1 MHKPVLILI
10 AVDVPTAGSY
20 SINEFFSLFRF
31 KLPKTI
37 VSKDKVDPIGPTT
50 LFSGEVGEM
59 WAVGHK
65 DPEKGQQKW
74 NTKRSSFQPV
84 AEATREKQHKIRT
97 AMFVSKF
104 IIKQKK
110 KK

>member
-1 MHKPVLILI
+1 
-10 AVDVPTAGSY
+10 
-20 SINEFFSLFRF
+20 
-31 KLPKTI
+31 
-37 VSKDKVDPIGPTT
+37 
-50 LFSGEVGEM
+50 M

-110 KK
+110 KNNFTPSTFRPKHYHEQLTRKYQED